1 MTFRLTWDGIKRKQK
16 FESEV
21 DVLETNIKSEID
33 TFYEKNLDNKARIN
47 RLTVIENSCANNDK
61 FKKWE
66 KEKRYYQSLP
76 NFLLS
81 IGLLGTF
88 TGIAVNLFLI
98 GNNIAGK
105 IELQTILPGIIS
117 SMAIAFISSLVS
129 LGCSIF

>member
-1 MTFRLTWDGIKRKQK
+1 MNNASIRNTILASIVLIIIYVSLPSISSSFFSYFLVILFVVVTFRLTWDGIKRKQK

-81 IGLLGTF
+81 IG
-88 TGIAVNLFLI
+88 
-98 GNNIAGK
+98 
-105 IELQTILPGIIS
+105 
-117 SMAIAFISSLVS
+117 
-129 LGCSIF
+129 